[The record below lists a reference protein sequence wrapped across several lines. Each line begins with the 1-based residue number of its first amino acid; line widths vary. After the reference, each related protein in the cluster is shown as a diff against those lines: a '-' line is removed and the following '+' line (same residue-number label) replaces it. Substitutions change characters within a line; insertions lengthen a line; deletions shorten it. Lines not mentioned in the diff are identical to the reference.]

1 MKLSHCASIVATFI
15 APCILASQV
24 FAQAPA
30 SPPVTPWP
38 KDDAGLKT
46 LGTTLIKDW
55 FAKIVANDASGVAAS
70 MQPCMQ
76 LVAFDGATDFALS
89 MPRIVAIATKSPE
102 ITDVIATRCGDALV
116 TTCLVAAGQVF
127 EGESLSKDAVA
138 RIGVWQFVDGSWKIA
153 AWASLSM
160 PATRPA
166 TSAPK
171 FPGDATLNAEGQA
184 MLAKFLKFQQTK
196 DMKPFDAMLAD
207 GMQVVN
213 FKGQL
218 VRADLIKGASRAK
231 TQPAVITDA
240 RATRCGDL
248 TVVSCNL
255 SMGQT
260 VGFTSL
266 PADSVPFIAVF
277 QGTGDT
283 AKVIAIG
290 NTNKPK

>member
-1 MKLSHCASIVATFI
+1 
-15 APCILASQV
+15 
-24 FAQAPA
+24 
-30 SPPVTPWP
+30 
-38 KDDAGLKT
+38 
-46 LGTTLIKDW
+46 
-55 FAKIVANDASGVAAS
+55 
-70 MQPCMQ
+70 
-76 LVAFDGATDFALS
+76 
-89 MPRIVAIATKSPE
+89 
-102 ITDVIATRCGDALV
+102 
-116 TTCLVAAGQVF
+116 
-127 EGESLSKDAVA
+127 
-138 RIGVWQFVDGSWKIA
+138 
-153 AWASLSM
+153 
-160 PATRPA
+160 
-166 TSAPK
+166 
-171 FPGDATLNAEGQA
+171 